1 MEGKLNS
8 SHCSIGEQV
17 CFIVAWQFAISVSAS
32 ETCESGGGPN
42 WSPLLQLCL
51 ETAVSFFVLC
61 EKPET
66 YLCCSVIVLKESKRD
81 CLAKNLKASLVE
93 LLLCLFGKALESISC

>member
-8 SHCSIGEQV
+8 SHCSVGEQV
-17 CFIVAWQFAISVSAS
+17 CFIVAWQFAISVSPS

-42 WSPLLQLCL
+42 WSPLLQLRL
-51 ETAVSFFVLC
+51 ETAVSCFVLR

-81 CLAKNLKASLVE
+81 CL
-93 LLLCLFGKALESISC
+93 FGKELESISC